1 MDLGQRI
8 KQAREEAGLSQRQL
22 CGETITRNMLSR
34 IEHGTVRP
42 SMSTLAF
49 LAEKLGRPVSYF
61 LDETTVTS
69 PNVQRM
75 ANARECYMAGA
86 YAGALEQLDGCR
98 LPDDTFEWEM
108 DLLRTRCLLELA
120 AAALE
125 EGRLPYAAELL
136 AGAEEAG
143 RKTPYCGQELERER
157 LLLLGQVNGEADL
170 PADDRE
176 LLLRGGMALAAG
188 EPLRAAA
195 YLEAA
200 EDHTAAEW
208 NFLRG
213 EAWLRLKNYREAA
226 ECYQLA
232 EKRYP
237 REVAGRLEECFRYLE
252 DFKMAYYYACKQR
265 E

>member
-49 LAEKLGRPVSYF
+49 LAGRLGRPISYF
-61 LDETTVTS
+61 LDESVITS
-69 PNVQRM
+69 PNVQRL
-75 ANARECYMAGA
+75 AKARECYLAGE
-86 YAGALEQLDGCR
+86 YAGVLEQLDGCR

-108 DLLRTRCLLELA
+108 ELLRAKCFVALA
-120 AAALE
+120 AAAVE
-125 EGRLPYAAELL
+125 EGRLPYAEELL

-143 RKTPYCGQELERER
+143 KKTPYYGPELEREH
-157 LLLLGQVNGEADL
+157 LLLLGQINAETEL

-176 LLLRGGMALAAG
+176 LLLRGRMALAAG
-188 EPLRAAA
+188 EPLRAAE

-200 EDHTAAEW
+200 EDHTGAEW

-213 EAWLRLKNYREAA
+213 EASFKLKNYKDAA
-226 ECYQLA
+226 DCYQLA

-237 REVAGRLEECFRYLE
+237 RETARRLEECFRQLE

-265 E
+265 D

>member
-61 LDETTVTS
+61 LDETTITS

-75 ANARECYMAGA
+75 ANARECYMAGE
-86 YAGALEQLDGCR
+86 YAGALEHLDGCR
-98 LPDDTFEWEM
+98 LPDSTFEWEM
-108 DLLRTRCLLELA
+108 DLLRARCLLELA

-143 RKTPYCGQELERER
+143 RKTP
-157 LLLLGQVNGEADL
+157 
-170 PADDRE
+170 
-176 LLLRGGMALAAG
+176 
-188 EPLRAAA
+188 
-195 YLEAA
+195 
-200 EDHTAAEW
+200 
-208 NFLRG
+208 
-213 EAWLRLKNYREAA
+213 
-226 ECYQLA
+226 
-232 EKRYP
+232 
-237 REVAGRLEECFRYLE
+237 
-252 DFKMAYYYACKQR
+252 
-265 E
+265 

>member
-8 KQAREEAGLSQRQL
+8 KLAREEAGLSQRQL

-49 LAEKLGRPVSYF
+49 LAERLDRPVSYF
-61 LDETTVTS
+61 LDENTITS

-75 ANARECYMAGA
+75 AKARECYTAGDHT
-86 YAGALEQLDGCR
+86 GALEQLDGCR

-108 DLLRTRCLLELA
+108 DLLRARCFLALA
-120 AAALE
+120 AGAIE

-143 RKTPYCGQELERER
+143 KKTPYYGPELERER

-170 PADDRE
+170 PTDDRE
-176 LLLRGGMALAAG
+176 LLLRGRMALAAG
-188 EPLRAAA
+188 ELLRAAE

-200 EDHTAAEW
+200 EDHTGAQW
-208 NFLRG
+208 NLLRG
-213 EAWLRLKNYREAA
+213 ETHFKLKNYKDAA
-226 ECYQLA
+226 VCYQQA
-232 EKRYP
+232 EKLYP
-237 REVAGRLEECFRYLE
+237 MDAARRLEECFRQME
-252 DFKMAYYYACKQR
+252 DFKLAYYYACKQR

>member
-98 LPDDTFEWEM
+98 LPDSTFEWEM
-108 DLLRTRCLLELA
+108 E
-120 AAALE
+120 
-125 EGRLPYAAELL
+125 LPYAAELL

-213 EAWLRLKNYREAA
+213 EAWLRLKNYQEAA
-226 ECYQLA
+226 KCYQLA

>member
-42 SMSTLAF
+42 SMQTLTF
-49 LAEKLGRPVSYF
+49 LAERLDRPVSYF
-61 LDETTVTS
+61 LDETAITS

-75 ANARECYMAGA
+75 AAARERYLAGD
-86 YAGALEQLDGCR
+86 YSGALERLGDCR
-98 LPDDTFEWEM
+98 LPDDTFEWELY
-108 DLLRTRCLLELA
+108 LLRARCFMALA
-120 AAALE
+120 EAAIADH
-125 EGRLPYAAELL
+125 RLPYGLELL
-136 AGAEEAG
+136 AKAEDAG
-143 RKTPYCGQELERER
+143 KKTPYYGPELERQR

-176 LLLRGGMALAAG
+176 LLLKSRMALAAG
-188 EPLRAAA
+188 EPMRAAA

-200 EDHTAAEW
+200 EDHTAGQW

-213 EAWLRLKNYREAA
+213 ETHFRLKNYKEAA
-226 ECYQLA
+226 ACYQLA
-232 EKRYP
+232 EELYP
-237 REVAGRLEECFRYLE
+237 LDTARRLEECFRLLE

-265 E
+265 D